1 MPPSCFEQPRSA
13 PPFSSAARVA
23 LGEPR
28 SARPSNFTRLELSI
42 AEGITSE
49 LPVNRDAVGLALAE
63 LKQDEGDVA
72 GAIDVVEQLE
82 PTTYSAVS
90 LAELYA
96 QAERWDDV
104 IGPARGIRRAA
115 LGRRAWRSWRIRFG
129 SCRRTSSV

>member
-1 MPPSCFEQPRSA
+1 MLTAEDKFVSTY
-13 PPFSSAARVA
+13 
-23 LGEPR
+23 L
-28 SARPSNFTRLELSI
+28 FTRLELSI

-49 LPVNRDAVGLALAE
+49 LPVNRDAVGLELAE

-90 LAELYA
+90 LAKLYA